1 MYFGCRLFFIN
12 LFKTKKME
20 NLQNAI
26 IEGALAQMLNDA
38 IASINYKSENE
49 RLNYNYEQ
57 TTSN

>member
-1 MYFGCRLFFIN
+1 
-12 LFKTKKME
+12 ME

-26 IEGALAQMLNDA
+26 QEGALAQMLNDA